1 MRRVKLKLDLR
12 RAFQAT
18 VPADAEKEG
27 GAAAVVVAFTLVVLL
42 GFTALAVDVGAMYA
56 EKAQLQNGADATAL
70 AIAGDC
76 AKGLNCST
84 AMADDDNRLA
94 DENANDDSSGT
105 FSVTQPNPNTVR
117 VETYAQESGSTN
129 DSFTLFFA
137 RALGNDTAVIHAVAE
152 ASWGTPSE
160 ATTMP
165 WTISEC
171 VFKQFLSP
179 AQLAEFNSTGTFT
192 GDPVPTRILFRY
204 DQNVPTFPGCAAEN
218 GYAPGGFGW
227 LDTDNGCSA
236 DIDVENA
243 EVGSNPGN
251 DLPSVCH
258 DMPTTIKNEPVLIPV
273 FTEATKNGQ
282 KTEYALAGFL
292 AFQVTGFKFGGG
304 PGLTDLD
311 PLAPDC
317 TGGNCRGI
325 QGYFTRF
332 VSLAEGLSLSGGL
345 PNYGANVVT
354 LSE

>member
-1 MRRVKLKLDLR
+1 MDGER
-12 RAFQAT
+12 
-18 VPADAEKEG
+18 
-27 GAAAVVVAFTLVVLL
+27 GASSVIVAFVLVALL

-70 AIAGDC
+70 AIAGEC
-76 AKGLNCST
+76 AKGINCAT
-84 AMADDDNRLA
+84 AMADEDNRLA
-94 DENANDDSSGT
+94 DGNANDNSSGT
-105 FSVTQPNPNTVR
+105 FSVTQPTANSVR
-117 VETYAQESGSTN
+117 VETNAQEAGSTD

-137 RALGNDTAVIHAVAE
+137 RVLGHDSAVIHAAGE

-160 ATTMP
+160 ASTLP

-179 AQLAEFNSTGTFT
+179 TQLSEFNSTKTFT
-192 GDPVPTRILFRY
+192 GDPVPTRILLRY
-204 DQNVPTFPGCAAEN
+204 DQNVPTFPGCAEQN

-227 LDTDNGCSA
+227 LDTDGGCST
-236 DIDVENA
+236 DIDVANS

-258 DMPTTIKNEPVLIPV
+258 DMPTTIKDSPILIPV
-273 FTEATKNGQ
+273 FTGATKNGQ
-282 KTEYALAGFL
+282 KTRYELAGFL

-317 TGGNCRGI
+317 NGGNCRGI

-332 VSLAEGLSLSGGL
+332 VSIEEGIASTGGQ
-345 PNYGANVVT
+345 PNYGAMRVF
-354 LSE
+354 LSN

>member
-1 MRRVKLKLDLR
+1 MRWIKPHRGPKNETTRVSGGD
-12 RAFQAT
+12 
-18 VPADAEKEG
+18 EKER
-27 GAAAVVVAFTLVVLL
+27 GAAAVVVAFTLIVLL

-76 AKGLNCST
+76 AKGLNCAT
-84 AMADDDNRLA
+84 AMASDDNRLA
-94 DENANDDSSGT
+94 DDNANDDSSGT
-105 FSVTQPNPNTVR
+105 FSVTQPTANSVR
-117 VETYAQESGSTN
+117 VETYAEEAGSTD

-137 RALGNDTAVIHAVAE
+137 RVLGNDTTVIHAAAVAT
-152 ASWGTPSE
+152 WGTPSK
-160 ATTMP
+160 ATTLP

-179 AQLAEFNSTGTFT
+179 SQLAEFNATQTFT

-204 DQNVPTFPGCAAEN
+204 DQNVPTFPGCAADN

-227 LDTDNGCSA
+227 LDTDSGCST
-236 DIDVENA
+236 DIDVANS

-258 DMPTTIKNEPVLIPV
+258 DMPATIKESPVLMPV
-273 FTEATKNGQ
+273 FTEATQNGQ
-282 KTEYALAGFL
+282 KTRFELAGFL

-311 PLAPDC
+311 PLAPAC
-317 TGGNCRGI
+317 SGGNCRGI

-332 VSLAEGLSLSGGL
+332 VSLAEGLSLTGGI
-345 PNYGANVVT
+345 PNYGATVVA